1 MQGYPDGWT
10 DIPETEVNGKK
21 VKASDSARYK
31 ALGNSIALPFWTWM
45 FERMAYGSRQYP
57 GFFTLH
63 SLSFM
68 QKEKSEGKLRMQHAW
83 RHILDVLCFVL
94 KQDAG
99 IRQDAFTDDF
109 TAEKLANVLFSLMLS
124 ALLREDYDP
133 TAILEII
140 RRLLY

>member
-1 MQGYPDGWT
+1 M
-10 DIPETEVNGKK
+10 
-21 VKASDSARYK
+21 
-31 ALGNSIALPFWTWM
+31 
-45 FERMAYGSRQYP
+45 
-57 GFFTLH
+57 
-63 SLSFM
+63 
-68 QKEKSEGKLRMQHAW
+68 
-83 RHILDVLCFVL
+83 CFVL

-133 TAILEII
+133 SPILEIV

>member
-1 MQGYPDGWT
+1 
-10 DIPETEVNGKK
+10 
-21 VKASDSARYK
+21 
-31 ALGNSIALPFWTWM
+31 
-45 FERMAYGSRQYP
+45 
-57 GFFTLH
+57 
-63 SLSFM
+63 
-68 QKEKSEGKLRMQHAW
+68 MQHAW

-133 TAILEII
+133 SPILEIV